1 MWGFCLLLRKV
12 LDVVSP
18 YSDAEGSTD
27 PHKKI
32 FGELRRAAV
41 QRACCFLG
49 ILMTIDKEEM
59 LCSMI

>member
-1 MWGFCLLLRKV
+1 MQKDRQTL
-12 LDVVSP
+12 
-18 YSDAEGSTD
+18 T
-27 PHKKI
+27 KKF